1 VLVVVVEG
9 TVDVLEAD
17 DDADVMEV
25 VLGGIAGAM
34 EVTGVETK
42 TASEA

>member
-1 VLVVVVEG
+1 VVVVVVEG

-17 DDADVMEV
+17 DDVDVMEV

-34 EVTGVETK
+34 EVTGAETK
-42 TASEA
+42 IASEA